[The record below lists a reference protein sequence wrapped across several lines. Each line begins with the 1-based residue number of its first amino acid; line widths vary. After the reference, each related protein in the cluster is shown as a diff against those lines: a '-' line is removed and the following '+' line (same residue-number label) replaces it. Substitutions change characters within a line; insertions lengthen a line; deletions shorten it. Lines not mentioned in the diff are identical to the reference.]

1 MRTHLACGELKRM
14 QAFFCRGIS
23 TEPRRRGR
31 GMNTPSFS
39 FAERCFA
46 CVELQRF
53 CLDPTA
59 APSALW
65 FARLLRCTSQTSVPL
80 RFTQDDTD
88 GCAARCLSLQRCGC
102 RPSLSTKSFEGVIGE
117 TFLKVSPNAPLNA
130 SSRNI
135 RCRCPCRGR
144 FQCA

>member
-1 MRTHLACGELKRM
+1 MGHPERSHKAAILGKAETSTFTASREQR
-14 QAFFCRGIS
+14 ARGIS

-31 GMNTPSFS
+31 GMNTPGFFVAKSY
-39 FAERCFA
+39 FAY
-46 CVELQRF
+46 VELQRF

-88 GCAARCLSLQRCGC
+88 GRAA
-102 RPSLSTKSFEGVIGE
+102 
-117 TFLKVSPNAPLNA
+117 
-130 SSRNI
+130 
-135 RCRCPCRGR
+135 
-144 FQCA
+144 